1 MLVARSVQLGYIH
14 CLSPV
19 IISSIVEHEENSS
32 DILVLKNTMI
42 ISFSWY
48 LVKFILLFSLA
59 NDCKN
64 RNKNAI
70 HWLSELHFC
79 FLLLNIMFLILFSV
93 CFPLLNSLNF
103 ILNHSGIGI
112 PSMHNR
118 NFLFS
123 CGFLVQYFIACFHCI
138 QIMVDL
144 GCFLADQSSLCRTY
158 VRFYRFGKML
168 VWNKNNLMDG
178 GKMKLCCHSVKNK
191 VIMMKKIIATR

>member
-1 MLVARSVQLGYIH
+1 MKKIAAIYLY
-14 CLSPV
+14 
-19 IISSIVEHEENSS
+19 
-32 DILVLKNTMI
+32 LKI
-42 ISFSWY
+42 QWSFSFSWY

-79 FLLLNIMFLILFSV
+79 FFVIEYYVLNPLFGLFFLF
-93 CFPLLNSLNF
+93 LNSLNF

-168 VWNKNNLMDG
+168 VWNKNNFMNG